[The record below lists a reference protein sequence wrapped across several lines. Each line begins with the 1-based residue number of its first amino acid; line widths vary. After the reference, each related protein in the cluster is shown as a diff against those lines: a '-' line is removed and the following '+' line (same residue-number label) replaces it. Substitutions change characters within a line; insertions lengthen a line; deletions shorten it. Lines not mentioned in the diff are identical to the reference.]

1 MQPFNSIATEQ
12 TSLLSQQQHT
22 SEDDERDPESLVIDN
37 KSSKFSSL
45 KKIKF
50 LLSIWLFA
58 FVLFLNGIFIF
69 KGFSSYSYLS
79 NDLASSLPVPTNS
92 TNFEYSNSTTST
104 INGTNIE
111 TPNGDESINK
121 ATNSTT
127 STINGTNIE
136 APNGDE
142 SINAYEPTNVWEW
155 IVYEILFDIPLTC
168 LFFYALYLSGQC
180 IINFFTGIFS
190 FLIGICTC

>member
-50 LLSIWLFA
+50 LLFT
-58 FVLFLNGIFIF
+58 FVLFLSGIFIF

-92 TNFEYSNSTTST
+92 TNFEYS
-104 INGTNIE
+104 
-111 TPNGDESINK
+111 
-121 ATNSTT
+121 NSTT